1 MNHPQNN
8 FWVWKGVGLEM
19 IYLICAATS
28 KWFSA
33 CRVHSRGEVG
43 WPPKII
49 LCFFLL
55 IILRWFYLFF
65 QSSKTYLKPPRHNF
79 QNYFEVREVFLS
91 NSGTLPNI
99 LFATFQKLFWGGWV
113 VSKEII
119 LRWVR
124 VFLKKY
130 FAVGCVLEAPQIIPK
145 NYFGGWP

>member
-19 IYLICAATS
+19 IYLICATTS

-49 LCFFLL
+49 VRVFLQ

-65 QSSKTYLKPPRHNF
+65 QSSKTILNHLEIINF

-99 LFATFQKLFWGGWV
+99 LFATFQKLFWAG
-113 VSKEII
+113 
-119 LRWVR
+119 
-124 VFLKKY
+124 
-130 FAVGCVLEAPQIIPK
+130 
-145 NYFGGWP
+145 